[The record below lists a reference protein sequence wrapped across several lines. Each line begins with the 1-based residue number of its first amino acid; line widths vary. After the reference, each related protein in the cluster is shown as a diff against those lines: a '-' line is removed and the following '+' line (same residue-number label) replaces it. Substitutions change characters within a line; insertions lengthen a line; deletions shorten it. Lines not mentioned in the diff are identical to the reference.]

1 MSDELRE
8 KLARAYAIANS
19 PSDLQGDRWR
29 DWLVTADAAI
39 ALVRVETLEE
49 AAKVAVPGF
58 DTVIHVDGS
67 YSAGWKAGVE
77 AAQAA
82 IRALKDK
89 P

>member
-39 ALVRVETLEE
+39 ALVLEE